1 MKTNIVVGMFLLFL
15 TPLGFSQS
23 FINLNFESARIV
35 PTENGWPQ
43 IETTN
48 ALPGW
53 TVLIGGSQITTITYN
68 AQAVGGTWVSIDAT
82 NGLQISGRDSVFLQ
96 GGFYPFTAPTAA
108 ISQTG
113 LIPISAVSLL
123 FQAQP
128 GPGDLEVSFGSQ
140 VLSVFALSTGPN
152 YTLYGADISAFAG
165 QTNALTFS
173 ALQNLNAYNGWRID
187 NIQFS
192 TNAVPEPSMFA
203 LIGLGGVLLGFRR
216 WKKRT
221 ITRAASSK

>member
-1 MKTNIVVGMFLLFL
+1 MKLMFSIFIASVILFVAAGN
-15 TPLGFSQS
+15 GFSQS
-23 FINLNFESARIV
+23 FINLNFELAKIIPDPDSPYYPYGIA
-35 PTENGWPQ
+35 
-43 IETTN
+43 TTN

-53 TVLIGGSQITTITYN
+53 TVLIGGSQVTSISYN
-68 AQAVGGTWVSIDAT
+68 DQAVGGTWVSIDAT

-128 GPGDLEVSFGSQ
+128 GPGDLEVSFGNQ

-192 TNAVPEPSMFA
+192 TQAVPEPSTFA
-203 LIGLGGVLLGFRR
+203 LAALGSLLIGFRR
-216 WKKRT
+216 WKKE
-221 ITRAASSK
+221 